1 MVQLRSFARL
11 VWVLGGVNVKRFI
24 AETFLTLVQYHL
36 PVRQLAGS
44 SSEIPVAAL
53 DPVNNQCRL
62 KTKQNQGARTHVG
75 FHSRLFSH
83 AVQYL
88 YIFVREPFIKTFMND
103 AVTFTR
109 EPSQL
114 RSEQKIMTSPQRKTD
129 PLKNHSTA
137 QTDSNDPW
145 EGLSRIAPNYGF
157 LFYGNTSSKLH

>member
-1 MVQLRSFARL
+1 MWKDLLLKLSL
-11 VWVLGGVNVKRFI
+11 
-24 AETFLTLVQYHL
+24 TFVQYHV

-62 KTKQNQGARTHVG
+62 GDQTKLRRPNACGIPLTDIFCLYA
-75 FHSRLFSH
+75 
-83 AVQYL
+83 AQYL
-88 YIFVREPFIKTFMND
+88 YIFVREPFIKTFTND
-103 AVTFTR
+103 VGTFTR

-114 RSEQKIMTSPQRKTD
+114 QSEQKIMTIPQRETD

-145 EGLSRIAPNYGF
+145 VELSRIAPNYL
-157 LFYGNTSSKLH
+157 LFILWKYVLDTTLGTSQLTCNLL